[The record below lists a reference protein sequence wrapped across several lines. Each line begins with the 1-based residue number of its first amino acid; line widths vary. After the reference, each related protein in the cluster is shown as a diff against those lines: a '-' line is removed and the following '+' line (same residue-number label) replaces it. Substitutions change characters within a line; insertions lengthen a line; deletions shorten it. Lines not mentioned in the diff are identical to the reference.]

1 MEDGENRRKMK
12 KREERSYKLSQLLYF
27 ILVFKT
33 TILFKSLLAKVDTPI
48 PR

>member
-1 MEDGENRRKMK
+1 MEDGENGREMK
-12 KREERSYKLSQLLYF
+12 KREERSYKLSQIIIFYSS
-27 ILVFKT
+27 IKT